1 MAADADALAPSP
13 LPSASGSPPILV
25 VDELDAG
32 VGGRLG
38 DAFGRTLSALCGG
51 GGGPAGPV
59 AQVLAVSH
67 LPQVAAHADVHL
79 RVAKKNQEEGEGGGV
94 AASPCSAPARTV
106 TGFEA
111 LVDEGARRAELAAM
125 LGPQFGAA
133 EADALLRSARA
144 GGKGA

>member
-1 MAADADALAPSP
+1 MRTGGKSRPCLTP
-13 LPSASGSPPILV
+13 LTCV
-25 VDELDAG
+25 
-32 VGGRLG
+32 
-38 DAFGRTLSALCGG
+38 
-51 GGGPAGPV
+51 
-59 AQVLAVSH
+59 
-67 LPQVAAHADVHL
+67 
-79 RVAKKNQEEGEGGGV
+79 
-94 AASPCSAPARTV
+94 RTV